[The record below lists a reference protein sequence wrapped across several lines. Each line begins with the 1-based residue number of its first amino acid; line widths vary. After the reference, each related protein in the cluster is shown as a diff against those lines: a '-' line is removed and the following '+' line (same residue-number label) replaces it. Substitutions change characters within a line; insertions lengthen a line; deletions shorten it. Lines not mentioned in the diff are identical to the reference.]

1 MEAEPPTSPQSAEP
15 SLPPARANRYTPH
28 MSPPVDFVHP
38 DPTLPEKVSAVV
50 IGGGIIGV
58 TTALFLAE
66 KGISVALCEKGRIGG
81 EQSSRNWGWCR
92 TMGRDIGEVPLA
104 QESLRLWRGMNE
116 RTGRETG
123 YRQPGIMYLCET
135 EKDVATQEA
144 WLDQARQYQVEARL
158 LRGADLEAAMPGA
171 STNFVAGLHTPTD
184 GRAEP
189 AHAAPA
195 IAEAARDHGAQIF
208 TGCAV
213 RGIDLHNGRLVGVLT
228 EKGRIRCD
236 AAVLAG
242 GAWSRLFAGNAG
254 LDLPQLKVL
263 GSVFRTKPLP
273 GAPEI
278 TAGGSVF
285 AFRKRLD
292 GGYSIARRNANT
304 AEITPD
310 HLRLLSDFFPRL
322 LASRHEIRLRL
333 GRRTWDELRTARH
346 WTMDEAT
353 PMEAVRV
360 LDPAPKHGILAE
372 ARTVLSRVFPAFAK
386 MEVAESWA
394 GLMDVTPD
402 AVPVIDEVKRT
413 PGFFIATGFSG
424 HGFGIGPGAGRL
436 MADLV
441 AGDRPVVDPAP
452 FRLDRFARTQARTRG

>member
-1 MEAEPPTSPQSAEP
+1 
-15 SLPPARANRYTPH
+15 
-28 MSPPVDFVHP
+28 MSPPVDLVQS
-38 DPTLPEKVSAVV
+38 DPTLPDRVSVVV

-66 KGISVALCEKGRIGG
+66 KGVSVALCEKGRIGG

-92 TMGRDIGEVPLA
+92 TMSRDIGEIPLA
-104 QESLRLWRGMNE
+104 IESLRLWRGMNE

-123 YRQPGIMYLCET
+123 FRQPGILYLCENET
-135 EKDVATQEA
+135 DVAAQEA
-144 WLDQARQYQVEARL
+144 WLDQAKLYQVDSHIV
-158 LRGADLEAAMPGA
+158 RGADLDAIMPGA
-171 STNFVAGLHTPTD
+171 TGRFIAGLHTPSD

-189 AHAAPA
+189 SRAAPA
-195 IAEAARDHGAQIF
+195 IAEAARDHGAKIF
-208 TGCAV
+208 TNCAV
-213 RGIDLHNGRLVGVLT
+213 RGIDLHNGRLVGVIT

-254 LDLPQLKVL
+254 FDLPQLKVL
-263 GSVFRTKPLP
+263 GSVFRTKPLSSGP
-273 GAPEI
+273 DI
-278 TAGGSVF
+278 TAAGSVF
-285 AFRKRLD
+285 AIRKRLD
-292 GGYSIARRNANT
+292 GGYSVARRNANT
-304 AEITPD
+304 AELTPD
-310 HLRLLSDFFPRL
+310 HFRLLSDFFPRL

-333 GRRTWDELRTARH
+333 GRRTWEELRTARR
-346 WTMDEAT
+346 WSLDETT
-353 PMEAVRV
+353 PFEAVRV
-360 LDPAPKHGILAE
+360 LDPKPKQALLAE
-372 ARTVLSRVFPAFAK
+372 AREVLARAFPVFRSL
-386 MEVAESWA
+386 EVEQSWA

-402 AVPVIDEVKRT
+402 AVPVIDEVKRI

-452 FRLDRFARTQARTRG
+452 FRLERFARAR

>member
-1 MEAEPPTSPQSAEP
+1 
-15 SLPPARANRYTPH
+15 
-28 MSPPVDFVHP
+28 MSPPVDLVHS
-38 DPTLPEKVSAVV
+38 DTDLPERVSVVV
-50 IGGGIIGV
+50 IGGGIVGV

-66 KGISVALCEKGRIGG
+66 KGYSVALCEKGRIGG

-92 TMGRDIGEVPLA
+92 TMGRDFGEIPLA
-104 QESLRLWRGMNE
+104 MESLRLWRGMNE

-123 YRQPGIMYLCET
+123 FRQAGILYLCEN
-135 EKDVATQEA
+135 EREVAAQEA
-144 WLDQARQYQVEARL
+144 WLDEAKHYQVESRL
-158 LRGADLEAAMPGA
+158 LRGAALDAVMPGA
-171 STNFVAGLHTPTD
+171 SARFAAGLHTPSD

-195 IAEAARDHGAQIF
+195 MAEAARDHGAKIF
-208 TGCAV
+208 THCAV
-213 RGIDLHNGRLVGVLT
+213 RGIDLHNDRLVGVIT

-263 GSVFRTKPLP
+263 GSVFRTQPLP
-273 GAPEI
+273 GGPEI
-278 TAGGSVF
+278 TAAGSVF
-285 AFRKRLD
+285 AIRKRLD

-304 AEITPD
+304 AELTPD
-310 HLRLLSDFFPRL
+310 HVRLLSDFFPRL

-333 GRRTWDELRTARH
+333 GSRTWEELRTARR
-346 WTMDEAT
+346 WQLDQTT
-353 PMEAVRV
+353 PFEAVRV
-360 LDPAPKHGILAE
+360 LDPKPKQAILAE
-372 ARTVLSRVFPAFAK
+372 ARDVLARAFPVFQNLQ
-386 MEVAESWA
+386 VAESWA

-402 AVPVIDEVKRT
+402 AVPVIDRVKRI

-441 AGDRPVVDPAP
+441 AGDTPVVDPTP
-452 FRLDRFARTQARTRG
+452 FRLDRFPRAR

>member
-1 MEAEPPTSPQSAEP
+1 MSCRHLSTSFNPTRTCRNAS
-15 SLPPARANRYTPH
+15 R
-28 MSPPVDFVHP
+28 V
-38 DPTLPEKVSAVV
+38 VV

-66 KGISVALCEKGRIGG
+66 KGHSVALCEKGRIGG

-92 TMGRDIGEVPLA
+92 TMGRDFGEIPLA
-104 QESLRLWRGMNE
+104 MESLRLWRGMNE

-123 YRQPGIMYLCET
+123 YRQPGIMYLCEN
-135 EKDVATQEA
+135 EQEVAAQEA
-144 WLDQARQYQVEARL
+144 WLDQAKLYQVESRL
-158 LRGADLEAAMPGA
+158 LRGQELDAAMPGA
-171 STNFVAGLHTPTD
+171 SARFVAGLHTPTD

-195 IAEAARDHGAQIF
+195 IAEAARDHGAKIF
-208 TGCAV
+208 TNCAV
-213 RGIDLHNGRLVGVLT
+213 RGIDLHNGRLVGVIT
-228 EKGRIRCD
+228 ERGRIRCD

-263 GSVFRTKPLP
+263 GSVFRTEPLA
-273 GAPEI
+273 GGPEI
-278 TAGGSVF
+278 TAAGSVF
-285 AFRKRLD
+285 ALRKRLD

-304 AEITPD
+304 AELTPD
-310 HLRLLSDFFPRL
+310 HFRLLSDFFPRL

-333 GRRTWDELRTARH
+333 GAGRGRNCGPRANGRWIKRRRSRRFAFSIQNRNK
-346 WTMDEAT
+346 A
-353 PMEAVRV
+353 
-360 LDPAPKHGILAE
+360 ILAE
-372 ARTVLSRVFPAFAK
+372 ARDVLSRAFPVFANLR
-386 MEVAESWA
+386 VAESWA

-402 AVPVIDEVKRT
+402 AVPVIDEVKRI

-441 AGDRPVVDPAP
+441 AGDAPVVDPKP
-452 FRLDRFARTQARTRG
+452 FRLDRFARSR

>member
-1 MEAEPPTSPQSAEP
+1 
-15 SLPPARANRYTPH
+15 
-28 MSPPVDFVHP
+28 MSPPVDLVQSDTH
-38 DPTLPEKVSAVV
+38 LPERTGIVV

-58 TTALFLAE
+58 STALFLAE
-66 KGISVALCEKGRIGG
+66 KGHAVVLCEKGRIGG

-92 TMGRDIGEVPLA
+92 TMGRDEAEIPLA
-104 QESLRLWRGMNE
+104 IESLKLWRGMNE
-116 RTGRETG
+116 RTGRDTG
-123 YRQPGIMYLCET
+123 FRTPGIMYLCENET
-135 EKDVATQEA
+135 EVAAQEA
-144 WLDQARQYQVEARL
+144 WLEQARPYQVDSRL
-158 LRGADLEAAMPGA
+158 LRGAELEAAMPGA
-171 STNFVAGLHTPTD
+171 TGMFIAGMHTPSD

-189 AHAAPA
+189 MHAAPA
-195 IAEAARDHGAQIF
+195 IAEAARAHGAKIF
-208 TGCAV
+208 THCAV

-228 EKGRIRCD
+228 ENGRIRCD

-263 GSVFRTKPLP
+263 GSVFRTLPLE
-273 GAPEI
+273 GGPEI
-278 TAGGSVF
+278 TAAGSVF

-292 GGYSIARRNANT
+292 GGYSVARRNANT

-310 HLRLLSDFFPRL
+310 HFRLLSDFFPRL
-322 LASRHEIRLRL
+322 INNRHEIRLRV
-333 GRRTWDELRTARH
+333 GTRSWEELRTKRH

-360 LDPAPKHGILAE
+360 LDPKPKQGILAE
-372 ARTVLSRVFPAFAK
+372 ARAVMARAFPVFAK
-386 MEVAESWA
+386 MEVAQSWG

-402 AVPVIDEVKRT
+402 AVPVIDQVERI

-424 HGFGIGPGAGRL
+424 HGFGIGPGAGKL

-441 AGDRPVVDPAP
+441 AGDRPLVDPTP
-452 FRLDRFARTQARTRG
+452 YRLGRFARAQSIRV

>member
-1 MEAEPPTSPQSAEP
+1 
-15 SLPPARANRYTPH
+15 
-28 MSPPVDFVHP
+28 MSPSVDPVQP
-38 DPTLPEKVSAVV
+38 DPTLPDRVSVVV

-66 KGISVALCEKGRIGG
+66 KGISVALLEKGRIGG

-92 TMGRDIGEVPLA
+92 TMGRDIGEIPLA
-104 QESLRLWRGMNE
+104 LESLRLWRGMNE

-123 YRQPGIMYLCET
+123 FRQAGTLYLCENDR
-135 EKDVATQEA
+135 DVAAQEA
-144 WLDQARQYQVEARL
+144 WLDQARPFQVDSRLIDQADMEAL
-158 LRGADLEAAMPGA
+158 VPGA
-171 STNFVAGLHTPTD
+171 AARFKAGLYTPSD
-184 GRAEP
+184 GKAEP

-195 IAEAARDHGAQIF
+195 IAEAARDHGALIF
-208 TGCAV
+208 TNCAA
-213 RGIDLHNGRLVGVLT
+213 RGIDLHNGRLTGVHT
-228 EKGRIRCD
+228 ERGRIRCD

-263 GSVFRTKPLP
+263 GSVFRTRPLS
-273 GAPEI
+273 GAPEV
-278 TAGGSVF
+278 TTGGSVF

-304 AEITPD
+304 AELTPD
-310 HLRLLSDFFPRL
+310 HLRLIHDFFPRL

-333 GRRTWDELRTARH
+333 GRRTWEELRTARH

-360 LDPAPKHGILAE
+360 LDPPPKQGILAE
-372 ARTVLSRVFPAFAK
+372 ARSVLAQIFPAFAR

-402 AVPVIDEVKRT
+402 AVPVIDEVRRT